1 MIRVL
6 VADDHPVVRSGL
18 VGVLTSLGGFD
29 VVAVAADGR
38 EAVREAVLHQ
48 PDVALMDICLPDG
61 DGFQVMDYLHAL
73 TVTARLP
80 VIFISASSLPGIA
93 ERLREFG
100 GAEFLQ
106 KPFEAKDLE
115 AAIGRVTSARQAV
128 ASRPN

>member
-1 MIRVL
+1 MAAVKIL
-6 VADDHPVVRSGL
+6 VVEDDPYIQRALSVRLRAWGHKVV
-18 VGVLTSLGGFD
+18 T
-29 VVAVAADGR
+29 AADAGG
-38 EAVREAVLHQ
+38 AITVAQ
-48 PDVALMDICLPDG
+48 KQTPDVALMDICLPDG

-100 GAEFLQ
+100 GAVFLQ